1 MSQVDPAAFAD
12 IALEMHSEPDVDR
25 MIQRLVGYA
34 REATSC
40 DDAGLLL
47 RNGRRGVETVGATDV
62 RVERSDLLQKEIG
75 EGPALRAMRDQ
86 HAVVADTRAD
96 DRWPRWASGAARLG
110 LRSVLS
116 VSLPTSSGT
125 LGSLNMY
132 ARRPRDFD
140 RDEVA
145 DLQTFAKHASLALA
159 EAREERGLREAI
171 EARHRIGQAQGILME
186 RFGIDAE
193 RAFAILRRY
202 SRDTNI
208 KLRMVAEQVIETR
221 RMPG

>member
-1 MSQVDPAAFAD
+1 MTQVDPATLAD
-12 IALEMHSEPDVDR
+12 IALEMHDEPDVER

-34 REATSC
+34 RDATSC
-40 DDAGLLL
+40 DCAGMLL
-47 RNGRRGVETVGATDV
+47 RNGRQVETAGATDI
-62 RVERSDLLQKEIG
+62 RVERSDRLQQEIG

-86 HAVVADTRAD
+86 HAVVYDTRAD
-96 DRWPRWASGAARLG
+96 DRWPRWASGAAELG

-116 VSLPTSSGT
+116 VSLSTSHST
-125 LGSLNMY
+125 LGSLSMY
-132 ARRPRDFD
+132 ARKPRDFD
-140 RDEVA
+140 RSEVA

-171 EARHRIGQAQGILME
+171 EARHHIGQAQGILME
-186 RFGIDAE
+186 RFGIDAD

-208 KLRMVAEQVIETR
+208 KLRTVAERVIETR